1 MENELIENHK
11 RYLERIALYRQ
22 FGYDIDEERNY
33 VIEKACPFSGN
44 ILEAGTG
51 KGYFS
56 LALARLGFHFTTFD
70 ISATEQWYAGL
81 NLAYHG
87 LVGYVRFD
95 VADLER
101 LPYPDASYDAI
112 FAVNIIHHLASV
124 DLAVNELIRVLSPSG
139 KIVLSDFNEKGL
151 AVVDQIHALDGRKH
165 KPGMATLREA
175 RAVLSRH
182 GFQVEKHAG
191 IHQDVIVS
199 FREQK
204 GSAKDHWPEGHFF
217 EKG

>member
-1 MENELIENHK
+1 MKQARGNELIENHK
-11 RYLERIALYRQ
+11 RYLERMALYRQ
-22 FGYDIDEERNY
+22 YGYDIDEERNY
-33 VIEKACPFSGN
+33 VIGKACPFSGN

-87 LVGYVRFD
+87 LAGYVRFD

-101 LPYPDASYDAI
+101 LPYPDASYDVI
-112 FAVNIIHHLASV
+112 FAVNIIHHIASV
-124 DLAVNELIRVLSPSG
+124 EPAVNELIRVLSPSG

-151 AVVDQIHALDGRKH
+151 AVVDQIHALEGRRH
-165 KPGMATLREA
+165 ELNAGTLSEA
-175 RAVLSRH
+175 KAVLIRQ
-182 GFQVEKHAG
+182 GLKIQEYRGA
-191 IHQDVIVS
+191 HQNVLVAC
-199 FREQK
+199 RMLM
-204 GSAKDHWPEGHFF
+204 
-217 EKG
+217 

>member
-1 MENELIENHK
+1 MKTMDNELIENHK

-22 FGYDIDEERNY
+22 YGYDIDEERNY

-87 LVGYVRFD
+87 LAGYVRFD

-101 LPYPDASYDAI
+101 LPYPDASYDVI
-112 FAVNIIHHLASV
+112 FAVNIIHHLVSV
-124 DLAVNELIRVLSPSG
+124 EPAVNELIRILSPSG

-165 KPGMATLREA
+165 ELGAATLSEA
-175 RAVLSRH
+175 KAVLIRH
-182 GFQVEKHAG
+182 GLKIEEHRGA
-191 IHQDVIVS
+191 HQNMLVACRII
-199 FREQK
+199 F
-204 GSAKDHWPEGHFF
+204 
-217 EKG
+217 

>member
-1 MENELIENHK
+1 SENTMANELIENHK

-22 FGYDIDEERNY
+22 YGYDIDEERNY

-87 LVGYVRFD
+87 LAGYVRFD

-101 LPYPDASYDAI
+101 LPYPDDSYDVI

-124 DLAVNELIRVLSPSG
+124 EPAVNELIRVLSPSG

-151 AVVDQIHALDGRKH
+151 AVLDQIHALDGRKH
-165 KPGMATLREA
+165 ELGAATLREA
-175 RAVLSRH
+175 KAVLIRH
-182 GFQVEKHAG
+182 GLRIEEHRGA
-191 IHQDVIVS
+191 HQNVLVAC
-199 FREQK
+199 RMLM
-204 GSAKDHWPEGHFF
+204 
-217 EKG
+217 